1 LFFSDASL
9 LFQDGEME
17 ISVKGQRVLIT
28 AGAGGIGRAMTDVFH
43 TAGARVH
50 ICDVVPAALE
60 ETRKAFPGVTATLAD
75 VSKPGEVDQLFAD
88 VKRHLGGLDCL
99 INNAGI
105 AGPTGRVEDISIE
118 EWERCIE
125 VDLNGMFYCT
135 RLAMP
140 LIKAAGGGSIINLS
154 SAAGRLAFPFR
165 TPYSAAKWGVVGYTR
180 SLSMEAGPDNVRVNA
195 IQPGVVE
202 GERINRVIEAKAQAV
217 GISFEEQKKIS
228 LERVSMH
235 RMVSPYDIANMAL
248 YLASEAGK
256 NITGQAISVCAG
268 VEMLG

>member
-1 LFFSDASL
+1 
-9 LFQDGEME
+9 ME
-17 ISVKGQRVLIT
+17 LSVKGMRVLIT
-28 AGAGGIGRAMTDVFH
+28 AGAGGIGRAMTDVFYK
-43 TAGARVH
+43 AGARVH
-50 ICDVVPAALE
+50 ICDVVQVAID
-60 ETRKAFPGVTATLAD
+60 ETVKTFPGVSATRAD
-75 VSKPGEVDQLFAD
+75 VSKLRDVNQLFAD
-88 VKRHLGGLDCL
+88 VTKHLGGLDCL

-105 AGPTGRVEDISIE
+105 AGPTDKVEDIPVE
-118 EWERCIE
+118 EWERCIA

-140 LIKAAGGGSIINLS
+140 LIKAAGGGSVINLS

-165 TPYSAAKWGVVGYTR
+165 TPYSAAKWGVVGFTK
-180 SLSMEAGPDNVRVNA
+180 SLSMEIGPDNIRVNA

-202 GERINRVIEAKAQAV
+202 GERIDRVIDAKAKAL

-248 YLASEAGK
+248 YLASDIGR

-268 VEMLG
+268 LEMLG

>member
-1 LFFSDASL
+1 
-9 LFQDGEME
+9 ME
-17 ISVKGQRVLIT
+17 ITVKGQRVLIT
-28 AGAGGIGRAMTDVFH
+28 AGAGGIGRAITEVFH
-43 TAGARVH
+43 KAGARVH
-50 ICDVVPAALE
+50 VCDVMQPALDQ
-60 ETRKAFPGVTATLAD
+60 TVKAFPGVSGTLAD
-75 VSKPGEVDQLFAD
+75 VSNLKDVERLFAD
-88 VKRHLGGLDCL
+88 VKKQLGGLDCL

-105 AGPTGRVEDISIE
+105 AGPTGKVEDITVE
-118 EWERCIE
+118 DWERCIDI
-125 VDLNGMFYCT
+125 DLNGMFHCT

-140 LIKAAGGGSIINLS
+140 LIKAAGGGSVINLS

-165 TPYSAAKWGVVGYTR
+165 SPYSAAKWGVVGFTR
-180 SLSMEAGPDNVRVNA
+180 SLSVEAGPDNVRVNA

-202 GERINRVIEAKAQAV
+202 GSRINSVIEAKAKAV

-228 LERVSMH
+228 LERVSMR

-248 YLASEAGK
+248 YLASDVGR

>member
-1 LFFSDASL
+1 
-9 LFQDGEME
+9 ME
-17 ISVKGQRVLIT
+17 FSVKGKRVLIT
-28 AGAGGIGRAMTDVFH
+28 AGAGGIGRAMTDVFSK
-43 TAGARVH
+43 AGARVH
-50 ICDVVPAALE
+50 VCDVVRTAID
-60 ETRKAFPGVTATLAD
+60 ETVKSFPHVTATLAD
-75 VSKPGEVDQLFAD
+75 VSKLKDVDELFAD
-88 VKRHLGGLDCL
+88 VKQHLGGLDCL

-105 AGPTGRVEDISIE
+105 AGPTGKVEDIPVE
-118 EWERCIE
+118 EWERCIA
-125 VDLNGMFYCT
+125 VDLHGMFYCT

-154 SAAGRLAFPFR
+154 SAAGRLGFPFR
-165 TPYSAAKWGVVGYTR
+165 TPYAAAKWGVIGFTK
-180 SLSMEAGPDNVRVNA
+180 SLSMEAGPDNIRVNA

-202 GERINRVIEAKAQAV
+202 GERIDRVIDAKARAV
-217 GISFEEQKKIS
+217 GISFDEQKKIS

-248 YLASEAGK
+248 YLASDIGR

>member
-1 LFFSDASL
+1 
-9 LFQDGEME
+9 ME
-17 ISVKGQRVLIT
+17 LSVRGKRVLIT
-28 AGAGGIGRAMTDVFH
+28 AGAGGIGRAMTDVFYK
-43 TAGARVH
+43 AGARVH
-50 ICDVVPAALE
+50 ICDVVQAAIDA
-60 ETRKAFPGVTATLAD
+60 TVKTFPGVSATLAD
-75 VSKPGEVDQLFAD
+75 VSKLSDVDQLFAD
-88 VKRHLGGLDCL
+88 VTKHLGGLDCL

-105 AGPTGRVEDISIE
+105 AGPTGKVEDIPVD
-118 EWERCIE
+118 EWERCIA
-125 VDLNGMFYCT
+125 VDLNAMFYCT
-135 RLAMP
+135 RLAVP
-140 LIKAAGGGSIINLS
+140 LIKAAGGGSVINLS

-165 TPYSAAKWGVVGYTR
+165 TPYSAAKWGVVGFSK
-180 SLSMEAGPDNVRVNA
+180 SLSMEVGPDNIRVNA

-202 GERINRVIEAKAQAV
+202 GERIDRVIDAKAKAL

-248 YLASEAGK
+248 YLASDIGR

>member
-1 LFFSDASL
+1 
-9 LFQDGEME
+9 ME
-17 ISVKGQRVLIT
+17 ISVTGLRVLIT
-28 AGAGGIGRAMTDVFH
+28 AGAAGIGRAMTDVFYN
-43 TAGARVH
+43 AGARVH
-50 ICDVVPAALE
+50 ICDVVQGAIDATLR
-60 ETRKAFPGVTATLAD
+60 TFPDVTATLAD
-75 VSKPGEVDQLFAD
+75 VSKLDDVQRLFAD
-88 VKRHLGGLDCL
+88 IERCLGGLDCL

-105 AGPTGRVEDISIE
+105 AGPTGKVEDIPVE
-118 EWERCIE
+118 EWLRCID
-125 VDLNGMFYCT
+125 VDMNGMFYCT

-165 TPYSAAKWGVVGYTR
+165 TPYSAAKWGVVGYTK

-202 GERINRVIEAKAQAV
+202 GERINRVIEAKAKAV
-217 GISFEEQKKIS
+217 GISFEEQKKIA

-235 RMVSPYDIANMAL
+235 RMVSPYDIANMGL
-248 YLASEAGK
+248 YLASDVGK

>member
-1 LFFSDASL
+1 
-9 LFQDGEME
+9 ME
-17 ISVKGQRVLIT
+17 LTVKGKRVLIT

-43 TAGARVH
+43 KAGARIH
-50 ICDVVPAALE
+50 ICDVARGAID
-60 ETRKAFPGVTATLAD
+60 ETLKAFPGVSASLTD
-75 VSKPGEVDQLFAD
+75 VSKLPDIDQLFVD
-88 VKRHLGGLDCL
+88 VKKHLGGLDCL

-105 AGPTGRVEDISIE
+105 AGPTGKVEDIPVE
-118 EWERCIE
+118 EWERCIA
-125 VDLNGMFYCT
+125 VDLNGMYYCT

-165 TPYSAAKWGVVGYTR
+165 TPYSAAKWGVVGFTR
-180 SLSMEAGPDNVRVNA
+180 SLSMEVGPDNIRVNA

-202 GERINRVIEAKAQAV
+202 GERIDRVIDAKAKAL

-248 YLASEAGK
+248 YLASDVGR